1 MRTVLALVVLLVLAA
16 LVFFVLEPDDA
27 DQNAE
32 VTTESGDVSSDGASG
47 GNEAGDGDSAAETAA
62 STQSDDGDDSSDTT
76 VSDADADTSDTAAQ
90 ATQTDDDT
98 ASGQE
103 AEGSEP
109 ATDEAATNVETEV
122 AAIPD
127 ETSGDAA
134 VEPVTPSFDIVRVE
148 TSGDAVMAGRAAP
161 GATVQIYSHDGLV
174 AETTADER
182 GDWVV
187 VLEEPLAAG
196 SHELW
201 LKSLETNGAVSE
213 SRESVAML
221 VPEAGETP
229 SASTETQETSE
240 TASAAGDTDQTGTA
254 DDGADE
260 TIAVLVPRDD
270 DGKVEILQEPEDGV
284 GLAGG
289 DGLSLDTLDYDE
301 AGEVSLSGKA
311 EPGAEIRAYVD
322 GELVGRTLADSAGN
336 WRMMLEKPVEQGLHA
351 LRIDQVDEEGI
362 VLGRVETPFDRESL
376 QLPSSAEPL
385 VIIQPGNNLWTIAR
399 HSYGS
404 GVHYTHIFEANQG
417 QIADPHLIYPG
428 QIFVLPTIN

>member
-1 MRTVLALVVLLVLAA
+1 MRTVLALVVLLVLAV
-16 LVFFVLEPDDA
+16 LVFTVLEFDDVDQTADAPVESSDEAGDAGDVDETASEDGAETDDTAAGSGGAADQADDQTSDETGEADAATDTADEADVAAADSGDDA
-27 DQNAE
+27 
-32 VTTESGDVSSDGASG
+32 VSDGA
-47 GNEAGDGDSAAETAA
+47 
-62 STQSDDGDDSSDTT
+62 
-76 VSDADADTSDTAAQ
+76 AD
-90 ATQTDDDT
+90 
-98 ASGQE
+98 
-103 AEGSEP
+103 
-109 ATDEAATNVETEV
+109 
-122 AAIPD
+122 
-127 ETSGDAA
+127 

-174 AETTADER
+174 AETEADER
-182 GDWVV
+182 GDWVI
-187 VLEEPLAAG
+187 VLEEPLEPG

-201 LKSLETNGAVSE
+201 LKSEETGGTVVE

-221 VPEAGETP
+221 VPEPGETP
-229 SASTETQETSE
+229 SASATTVEPSSSDD
-240 TASAAGDTDQTGTA
+240 ADQTGTSA
-254 DDGADE
+254 DTAEE

-270 DGKVEILQEPEDGV
+270 GGKVEILQEPEDGV

-311 EPGAEIRAYVD
+311 EPGAEVRAYVD

-336 WRMMLEKPVEQGLHA
+336 WRMMLEKAVDLGLHA
-351 LRIDQVDEEGI
+351 LRIDQVDEAGT
-362 VLGRVETPFDRESL
+362 VLGRVETPFDREAL
-376 QLPSSAEPL
+376 QLPESAEPL

-404 GVHYTHIFEANQG
+404 GVHYTHIYEANQG

>member
-16 LVFFVLEPDDA
+16 LVFFVIEPDDA
-27 DQNAE
+27 EQNAE
-32 VTTESGDVSSDGASG
+32 ITTETSDVSGGDDDDGNTATTTG
-47 GNEAGDGDSAAETAA
+47 GDEGGETAA
-62 STQSDDGDDSSDTT
+62 SDAGADDAST
-76 VSDADADTSDTAAQ
+76 AAQTSDTDENATTEDAASADATTEEQ
-90 ATQTDDDT
+90 AGSDQVDTNQTDTDDGTET
-98 ASGQE
+98 AALQ
-103 AEGSEP
+103 
-109 ATDEAATNVETEV
+109 D
-122 AAIPD
+122 D
-127 ETSGDAA
+127 TSGDMTG

-148 TSGDAVMAGRAAP
+148 TTGDAVMAGRASP

-174 AETTADER
+174 AETTADDR
-182 GDWVV
+182 GDWVI
-187 VLEEPLAAG
+187 VLDEPLEAG

-201 LKSLETNGAVSE
+201 LKSEDTNGTVSE

-221 VPEAGETP
+221 VPEADDAPSDDGAA
-229 SASTETQETSE
+229 SASG
-240 TASAAGDTDQTGTA
+240 TASAGSDSAPTETSA
-254 DDGADE
+254 DDIDE

-270 DGKVEILQEPEDGV
+270 DGQVEILQEPEDGV

-289 DGLSLDTLDYDE
+289 DGLSLDTLNYDE

-311 EPGAEIRAYVD
+311 EAGAEIRAYVD
-322 GELVGRTLADSAGN
+322 GELVGRTLANSAGE
-336 WRMMLEKPVEQGLHA
+336 WRMMLEKPVAEGLHA
-351 LRIDQVDEEGI
+351 LRIDQVDEGGT
-362 VLGRVETPFDRESL
+362 VLARVETPFDRESL
-376 QLPSSAEPL
+376 QLPASAEPV

>member
-27 DQNAE
+27 GENAE
-32 VTTESGDVSSDGASG
+32 VTTESSDTGAS
-47 GNEAGDGDSAAETAA
+47 
-62 STQSDDGDDSSDTT
+62 SDDGTATSQSDETDETAETDAGADTGDASSQ
-76 VSDADADTSDTAAQ
+76 TSDTSEQ
-90 ATQTDDDT
+90 T
-98 ASGQE
+98 ASDEGTETPE
-103 AEGSEP
+103 AE
-109 ATDEAATNVETEV
+109 AADAG
-122 AAIPD
+122 AAADAESAGGQD
-127 ETSGDAA
+127 ETSADTTDA
-134 VEPVTPSFDIVRVE
+134 EPVTPSFDIVRVE

-161 GATVQIYSHDGLV
+161 GATVQVYSHDGLV
-174 AETTADER
+174 AETTADDN

-187 VLEEPLAAG
+187 VLEQPLEAG

-201 LKSLETNGAVSE
+201 LKSEETNGAVSE

-221 VPEAGETP
+221 VPEPGDTP
-229 SASTETQETSE
+229 AASADAIEPPASGDTEQA
-240 TASAAGDTDQTGTA
+240 TASSDAA
-254 DDGADE
+254 E
-260 TIAVLVPRDD
+260 EVIAVLVPRDE
-270 DGKVEILQEPEDGV
+270 DGEVEILQEPEDGV

-311 EPGAEIRAYVD
+311 EPGAEVRAYVD
-322 GELVGRTLADSAGN
+322 GELVGRALADDTGS
-336 WRMMLEKPVEQGLHA
+336 WRMMLDKPVEQGLHA
-351 LRIDQVDEEGI
+351 LRIDQVDEAGI
-362 VLGRVETPFDRESL
+362 VLGRVETPFDREAL
-376 QLPSSAEPL
+376 QLPASAEPL

-404 GVHYTHIFEANQG
+404 GVHYTHIYEANQG

>member
-16 LVFFVLEPDDA
+16 LVYFVLETGDTE
-27 DQNAE
+27 QNAE
-32 VTTESGDVSSDGASG
+32 VTTESSDVSG
-47 GNEAGDGDSAAETAA
+47 
-62 STQSDDGDDSSDTT
+62 SDDAEDVETGSQ
-76 VSDADADTSDTAAQ
+76 TSDTAEDA
-90 ATQTDDDT
+90 ASEDPPESAEAETDETDT
-98 ASGQE
+98 ASGTESAALQE
-103 AEGSEP
+103 
-109 ATDEAATNVETEV
+109 ET
-122 AAIPD
+122 
-127 ETSGDAA
+127 TGDTTA

-148 TSGDAVMAGRAAP
+148 TTGDAVMAGRAAP

-174 AETTADER
+174 AETTADDR

-187 VLEEPLAAG
+187 VLEEPLEAG

-201 LKSLETNGAVSE
+201 LKSEETNGAVSE

-221 VPEAGETP
+221 VPEAGATTGADTEASSDTT
-229 SASTETQETSE
+229 SAS
-240 TASAAGDTDQTGTA
+240 GDAEQA
-254 DDGADE
+254 DTVADSPDE

-270 DGKVEILQEPEDGV
+270 DGQVEILQEPEDGV

-289 DGLSLDTLDYDE
+289 DGLSLDTLNYDE

-311 EPGAEIRAYVD
+311 EAGAEIRAYVD

-336 WRMMLEKPVEQGLHA
+336 WRMMLEKPVAEGLHA
-351 LRIDQVDEEGI
+351 LRIDQVDEGGI
-362 VLGRVETPFDRESL
+362 VMARVETPFDREAL
-376 QLPSSAEPL
+376 QLPASAEPV